1 MGLFTRRKLAV
12 FTAVLGIMA
21 MTLAVAGP
29 AAFAQG
35 AAPPSSLRIMAPASP
50 GGGWDQTARYSQMVF
65 QEAGIIPGTVEVF
78 NIPGAGGTIG
88 LARLVSTER
97 GAGDLVMITGLV
109 MVGAIITNQ
118 SAVNLSQTTPI
129 ARLTAEYDV
138 IAVPANSPFQTL
150 DDLLAAFKE
159 NPRSISWAGGS
170 AGGVDH
176 ILVGLL
182 AKELGIAPEDINY
195 IPFSGG
201 GEALAAILGG
211 HVSAGVT
218 GYSEW
223 AGQIEAGNLR
233 ALAISSGERV
243 PGIDVP
249 TLVEQGIDIEVAN
262 WRGVV
267 APPGISAQERA
278 ALVAAFD
285 QLHATPLWHQV
296 LADNNWND
304 FYLSGDAFAEYLAE
318 ENARVEAV
326 LRDIGLAP

>member
-1 MGLFTRRKLAV
+1 MGLFLRRPLMLCVALVGMLALTGTWAGTV
-12 FTAVLGIMA
+12 A
-21 MTLAVAGP
+21 LAQDAS
-29 AAFAQG
+29 
-35 AAPPSSLRIMAPASP
+35 PPSSLRIMAPASP
-50 GGGWDQTARYSQMVF
+50 GGGWDQTARFSQRVF
-65 QEAGIIPGTVEVF
+65 QETGIIPGTVEVF

-118 SAVNLSQTTPI
+118 SAVDLSQTTPI
-129 ARLTAEYDV
+129 ARLTAEYEV

-150 DDLLAAFKE
+150 DDLLEAFKA

-182 AKELGIAPEDINY
+182 AKEVGVAPEDVNY

-201 GEALAAILGG
+201 GEALAAMLGG

-218 GYSEW
+218 GYGEW
-223 AGQIEAGNLR
+223 AGQIAAGNLR
-233 ALAISSGERV
+233 ALAITSAQRV
-243 PGIDVP
+243 PGIDIP
-249 TLVEQGIDIEVAN
+249 TLMEQGINIELAN

-267 APPGISAQERA
+267 APPGISAQQRD

-285 QLHATPLWHQV
+285 QLHASEAWHQV
-296 LADNNWND
+296 LADNDWMD
-304 FYLSGDAFAEYLAE
+304 FYLSGDAFAQYLQE
-318 ENARVEAV
+318 ESARVEAV
-326 LRDIGLAP
+326 LREIGLAE